1 MGERGAEVLAV
12 IIRAIDRLNERVGR
26 MTSWLVLTMVLTTFL
41 VATLR
46 YGFDLGWVWLQELY
60 VWMFGTV
67 IMVGVGY
74 TLLHD
79 GHVRVDIFYLAAGD
93 RAKAWINLFG
103 TLFLL
108 FPTIASVGWVI
119 WPYVLLSWQ
128 RLETSREAGGMHG
141 LFLWKTTMLVFCV
154 LLFVQG
160 LALLLRS
167 VLVLSGRKEPA
178 KPATSATTEA

>member
-1 MGERGAEVLAV
+1 LGDRGAEVLAV
-12 IIRAIDRLNERVGR
+12 IIRAIDRLNERIGR
-26 MTSWLVLTMVLTTFL
+26 MTSWLVLAMVLTTFL

-60 VWMFGTV
+60 VWMFGTI

-79 GHVRVDIFYLAAGD
+79 GHVRVDIFYLAAGA
-93 RAKAWINLFG
+93 RAKALINLIG
-103 TLFLL
+103 TIFLL
-108 FPTIASVGWVI
+108 FPTIAAVSWVI

-141 LFLWKTTMLVFCV
+141 LFLWKTTMLLFAA

-160 LALLLRS
+160 LALVLRS
-167 VLVLSGRKEPA
+167 VLVLTGRKEPA
-178 KPATSATTEA
+178 RPTNSATTEA